1 MQSYLMAILKS
12 NSNQIEV
19 PDGTPIQ
26 LAAEELGVMFGC
38 RDGRCGTC
46 QTEIVDGI
54 ENLSAPNE
62 KEEAMGMT
70 GPWRLCCQAE
80 IKKGT
85 VKINV

>member
-1 MQSYLMAILKS
+1 MAILKS
-12 NSNQIEV
+12 DSKQIEV

-46 QTEIVDGI
+46 QTEIVEGI
-54 ENLSAPNE
+54 ENLSKPNE

-80 IKKGT
+80 IKKGI
-85 VKINV
+85 VKIKV

>member
-1 MQSYLMAILKS
+1 MAILKTETQEVELED
-12 NSNQIEV
+12 NS
-19 PDGTPIQ
+19 PIQ
-26 LAAEELGVMFGC
+26 MAAEELGVMFGC

-46 QTEIVDGI
+46 QTEIVEGI

-80 IKKGT
+80 IKKGI
-85 VKINV
+85 VKMKV